1 MPEAANSV
9 IDVRWAAMQLGLDLI
24 DYVLVRKLARLN
36 HRNDDSPASAF
47 CGQHA
52 EAWGPRCL

>member
-9 IDVRWAAMQLGLDLI
+9 IDVHWAVMQPGLDLI

-36 HRNDDSPASAF
+36 D
-47 CGQHA
+47 HA
-52 EAWGPRCL
+52 RFSGICILRSIW